1 MVHWLLRWFLVYMAQ
16 DGTSS
21 RCVQSKPVSLEDLP
35 VSIADFISAI
45 WGPKNTL
52 LNGKLG
58 SSPAVTKMASKL
70 LSAGA
75 LERLTGGDRDWEDQP
90 RAQDPRDSDSYRR
103 ASSAPRRKKRR
114 GQSRQCVAVFVCSAQ
129 ESSTQSAPCVA
140 TGC

>member
-1 MVHWLLRWFLVYMAQ
+1 MLRWLLRQCTLRWASHPDLQ
-16 DGTSS
+16 G
-21 RCVQSKPVSLEDLP
+21 KPVSLEDLP

-75 LERLTGGDRDWEDQP
+75 LERLTGGDRDWEAQP
-90 RAQDPRDSDSYRR
+90 RADDPKDSDTYRR
-103 ASSAPRRKKRR
+103 ASSAPRRKKK
-114 GQSRQCVAVFVCSAQ
+114 SRQYVCRHPRRNRDENNLPCFEHVLPHSNASTCV
-129 ESSTQSAPCVA
+129 
-140 TGC
+140 